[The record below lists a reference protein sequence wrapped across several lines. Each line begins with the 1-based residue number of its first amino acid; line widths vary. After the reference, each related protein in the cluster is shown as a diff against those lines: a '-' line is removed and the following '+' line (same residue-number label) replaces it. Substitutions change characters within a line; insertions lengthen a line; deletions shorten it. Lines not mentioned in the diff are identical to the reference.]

1 MVNRINKV
9 DFHYVANNAAHRT
22 IEITTKQLI
31 VRRGQPFL
39 LTLEMLQSFSVGD
52 TLLLTVE
59 TGPAPLERHGTR
71 SQFGNPSPKYPSD
84 AKAVW
89 KYEIDRRAVLERGI
103 VALSVTPPIDAPVG
117 KYSLSAMTHGER
129 KNLGTLVVL
138 FNPWCSDDWVYLP
151 DDRERQEYVM
161 NEEGTVYTGT
171 SDCISSLPWIF
182 GQFEEEMVDICL
194 KILDANLKHRKDPA
208 GDTSARCN
216 PIYVSRVISAM
227 VNSND
232 DQGVLVGRWDGNY
245 SDGCSPT
252 YWTSSVSILQRWF
265 QNRCSPVKYGQSW
278 VFAAVMCTVMRFFG
292 IPCRVV
298 TNFQS
303 AHDSNN
309 SLTIDEYY
317 DDYGVSSKETSE
329 SVWNFH
335 VWVEGWMKRPDL
347 MKGGIYDGWQVL
359 DPTPQEKSE
368 GVFCCG
374 PAPVNAILRGDT
386 DVKYDV
392 PFVYAEV
399 NADIVKWM
407 ISPDG
412 SKKKMYTDTR
422 SVGQKISTKAVGS
435 WKRVDITDSY
445 KHKEGTS
452 AERAIFHRAVRMNS
466 KEGHGCDIEEAPQYV
481 EMRIEQE
488 TKVINGQDIK
498 LRLKLS
504 SKDHTSKEMTIRI
517 NAQAMRYYG
526 KMAGNI
532 LNKVQ
537 LVTLLSGQDVTIP
550 IQIPFATYSKY
561 MVNCD
566 SIKVSAV
573 ASDSDEY
580 YQTETN
586 FTLEQPV
593 ISMKALGPVQ
603 VDREMTLQVEFTN
616 SLNEKLRNCSLTVN
630 GCGLFKPA
638 YVGSEMYDLNPK
650 AKLQL
655 TIITTPYKVGPKT
668 VVANFSCCTFRDTKS
683 TYIVEVKP

>member
-1 MVNRINKV
+1 MANRINKV
-9 DFHYVANNAAHRT
+9 NFHCVTNNTAHRT
-22 IEITTKQLI
+22 IEITRKQLI

-39 LTLEMLQSFSVGD
+39 LTLEMVQPFSVRD

-59 TGPAPLERHGTR
+59 TGSAPSERHGTR
-71 SQFGNPSPKYPSD
+71 SQFGNPSAKYTSD
-84 AKAVW
+84 AKAIW
-89 KYEIDRRAVLERGI
+89 KYEIDRSAVLERGI
-103 VALSVTPPIDAPVG
+103 VALSVTPPTDAPVG
-117 KYSLSAMTHGER
+117 KYSLSAMTHGETR
-129 KNLGTLVVL
+129 NLGTLVVL

-171 SDCISSLPWIF
+171 SHYIGSQPWIF

-216 PIYVSRVISAM
+216 PVYVSRVISAM

-232 DQGVLVGRWDGNY
+232 DKGVLVGRWDGNY
-245 SDGCSPT
+245 NDGCSPT
-252 YWTSSVSILQRWF
+252 CWTSSVSILQRWF
-265 QNRCSPVKYGQSW
+265 QNRCYPVKYGQCW

-317 DDYGVSSKETSE
+317 DDYGVRSKEASE

-335 VWVEGWMKRPDL
+335 VWVEGWMKRPYL

-407 ISPDG
+407 ISTNG
-412 SKKKMYTDTR
+412 SKKKMYTDSM
-422 SVGQKISTKAVGS
+422 SVGQSISTKAVDS

-445 KHKEGTS
+445 KHREGS
-452 AERAIFHRAVRMNS
+452 AEERAIFKRAVRMNS
-466 KEGHGCDIEEAPQYV
+466 KEGQGDIEEAPQYV
-481 EMRIEQE
+481 EMKIKEE
-488 TKVINGQDIK
+488 TKAINGQDIK

-504 SKDHTSKEMTIRI
+504 SKDHTNKVLSVRV
-517 NAQAMRYYG
+517 NAQAMRYNG
-526 KMAGNI
+526 NPADNI

-537 LVTLLSGQDVTIP
+537 HVTLLSGQDVAIP
-550 IQIPFATYSKY
+550 IQIPFADYSKY
-561 MVNCD
+561 MVNYD

-586 FTLEQPV
+586 ITLEQPV
-593 ISMKALGPVQ
+593 ISMKVLYPVH
-603 VDREMTLQVEFTN
+603 VNHEMTLEVEFKN
-616 SLNEKLRNCSLTVN
+616 PLNERLRNCSLTVI
-630 GCGLFKPA
+630 GCGLFKSD
-638 YVGSEMYDLNPK
+638 YIQSDLGEVEPK
-650 AKLQL
+650 ATLKLKI
-655 TIITTPYKVGPKT
+655 TTTPYRAGLKT
-668 VVANFSCCTFRDTKS
+668 VVADFDCSSFRDIKS
-683 TYIVEVKP
+683 SCIVDVKP

>member
-1 MVNRINKV
+1 SPQYVKGALTEM
-9 DFHYVANNAAHRT
+9 DFHCVANNTAHRT
-22 IEITTKQLI
+22 IEITRKQLI

-59 TGPAPLERHGTR
+59 TGPAPSERRGTR
-71 SQFGNPSPKYPSD
+71 SQFGNPSPKYTSD
-84 AKAVW
+84 VKAIW

-117 KYSLSAMTHGER
+117 KYSLSAMTHGETTS
-129 KNLGTLVVL
+129 LGTLVVL

-151 DDRERQEYVM
+151 DEGERQEYVM

-171 SDCISSLPWIF
+171 SHCIGSRPWIF

-194 KILDANLKHRKDPA
+194 KILDANLKHIKDPA

-232 DQGVLVGRWDGNY
+232 DQGVLVGRWDGKY

-265 QNRCSPVKYGQSW
+265 QNRCSPVKYGQCW
-278 VFAAVMCTVMRFFG
+278 VYAAVMCTVMRFFG

-317 DDYGVSSKETSE
+317 DDYGLSNKPKQ
-329 SVWNFH
+329 NFH

-347 MKGGIYDGWQVL
+347 MKGGMYDGWQVL

-407 ISPDG
+407 VCTS
-412 SKKKMYTDTR
+412 KKMYTDSM
-422 SVGQKISTKAVGS
+422 SVGQSISTKAVGS

-445 KHKEGTS
+445 KHKEGKTNIQCS
-452 AERAIFHRAVRMNS
+452 F
-466 KEGHGCDIEEAPQYV
+466 
-481 EMRIEQE
+481 E
-488 TKVINGQDIK
+488 TKAINGQDVK
-498 LRLKLS
+498 LSLKLS
-504 SKDHTSKEMTIRI
+504 SKDHTNKVLSVRV
-517 NAQAMRYYG
+517 NAQAMRYNG
-526 KMAGNI
+526 NPAGNI

-537 LVTLLSGQDVTIP
+537 HVTLLSRQGLQFLSYNLFSIVLDPVH
-550 IQIPFATYSKY
+550 
-561 MVNCD
+561 VN
-566 SIKVSAV
+566 
-573 ASDSDEY
+573 
-580 YQTETN
+580 
-586 FTLEQPV
+586 
-593 ISMKALGPVQ
+593 
-603 VDREMTLQVEFTN
+603 REMTLEVEFKN
-616 SLNEKLRNCSLTVN
+616 PLNERLRNCSLTVI
-630 GCGLFKPA
+630 GCGLFKSD
-638 YVGSEMYDLNPK
+638 YVKRSVLRLNI
-650 AKLQL
+650 QSNSSQSQG
-655 TIITTPYKVGPKT
+655 IRNKV
-668 VVANFSCCTFRDTKS
+668 
-683 TYIVEVKP
+683 IV

>member
-1 MVNRINKV
+1 MANRINKV
-9 DFHYVANNAAHRT
+9 NFHCVTNNTAHRT
-22 IEITTKQLI
+22 IEITRKQLI

-39 LTLEMLQSFSVGD
+39 LTLEMVQPFSVRD

-59 TGPAPLERHGTR
+59 TGSAPSERHGTR
-71 SQFGNPSPKYPSD
+71 SQFGNPSAKYTSD
-84 AKAVW
+84 AKAIW
-89 KYEIDRRAVLERGI
+89 KYEIDRSAVLERGI
-103 VALSVTPPIDAPVG
+103 VALSVTPPTDAPVG
-117 KYSLSAMTHGER
+117 KYSLSAMTHGETR
-129 KNLGTLVVL
+129 NLGTLVVL
-138 FNPWCSDDWVYLP
+138 FNPWCSGDWVYLP

-161 NEEGTVYTGT
+161 NEEGTVYIGT
-171 SDCISSLPWIF
+171 SHYIGSQPWIF
-182 GQFEEEMVDICL
+182 GQL
-194 KILDANLKHRKDPA
+194 
-208 GDTSARCN
+208 
-216 PIYVSRVISAM
+216 
-227 VNSND
+227 NSND
-232 DQGVLVGRWDGNY
+232 YEGVLVGRWDGNY

-252 YWTSSVSILQRWF
+252 CWTSSVSILQRWF
-265 QNRCSPVKYGQSW
+265 QNRCNPVTYGQCW
-278 VFAAVMCTVMRFFG
+278 VFATVMCTVMRFFG

-309 SLTIDEYY
+309 TLAIDEYY
-317 DDYGVSSKETSE
+317 NDYGVRSKEASE

-359 DPTPQEKSE
+359 DPTPQEESE

-407 ISPDG
+407 ISTNG
-412 SKKKMYTDTR
+412 SKKKMYTDSM
-422 SVGQKISTKAVGS
+422 SVGQSISTKAVDS

-445 KHKEGTS
+445 KHREGS
-452 AERAIFHRAVRMNS
+452 AEERAIFKRAVRMNS
-466 KEGHGCDIEEAPQYV
+466 KEGQGDIEEAPQYV
-481 EMRIEQE
+481 EMKIKEE
-488 TKVINGQDIK
+488 TKAINGQDIK

-504 SKDHTSKEMTIRI
+504 SKDHTNKVLSVRV
-517 NAQAMRYYG
+517 NAQAMRYNG
-526 KMAGNI
+526 NPADNI

-537 LVTLLSGQDVTIP
+537 HVTLLSGQDVAIP
-550 IQIPFATYSKY
+550 IQIPFADYSKY

-586 FTLEQPV
+586 ITLEQPV
-593 ISMKALGPVQ
+593 ISMKVLYPVH
-603 VDREMTLQVEFTN
+603 VNHEMTLEVEFKN
-616 SLNEKLRNCSLTVN
+616 PLNERLRNCSLTVI
-630 GCGLFKPA
+630 GCGLFKSD
-638 YVGSEMYDLNPK
+638 YIQSDLGEVEPK
-650 AKLQL
+650 ATLKLKI
-655 TIITTPYKVGPKT
+655 TTTPYRAGLKT
-668 VVANFSCCTFRDTKS
+668 VVADFDCSSFRDIKS
-683 TYIVEVKP
+683 SCIVDVKP